1 MAVDTFFGSFISHTY
16 ERDDG
21 YSTSWPDYF
30 ITNSDFVSS
39 FKMIKCPKLGHSLS
53 DHHPLFVNVTF
64 KGFIS
69 DPGQKPCDSNKH
81 FTERV
86 NWDQV

>member
-39 FKMIKCPKLGHSLS
+39 FKMIKILMS
-53 DHHPLFVNVTF
+53 
-64 KGFIS
+64 
-69 DPGQKPCDSNKH
+69 
-81 FTERV
+81 
-86 NWDQV
+86 

>member
-53 DHHPLFVNVTF
+53 DHHPLFANVTL
-64 KGFIS
+64 KVLYLIQDKNHVTQIS
-69 DPGQKPCDSNKH
+69 TSLK
-81 FTERV
+81 E
-86 NWDQV
+86 